1 MNEIQQPSVT
11 EGLNVDQE
19 TRPSERRT
27 RTVLLIL
34 ASLLVLLG
42 LARFFLVGN
51 REAEPATS
59 YQQAEQ
65 PSAASPA
72 SPASA
77 PKQGKDFGL

>member
-1 MNEIQQPSVT
+1 MNETSQPSVT

-27 RTVLLIL
+27 RTVLLTL

-42 LARFFLVGN
+42 LVRFFLVGD
-51 REAEPATS
+51 REVESMTPAI
-59 YQQAEQ
+59 EQ
-65 PSAASPA
+65 SAAPA
-72 SPASA
+72 PVAPAPA

>member
-1 MNEIQQPSVT
+1 MNDQQPSVT

-27 RTVLLIL
+27 KTVLLTL
-34 ASLLVLLG
+34 AGLFVLLG

-51 REAEPATS
+51 READPATS
-59 YQQAEQ
+59 YPQAEQ
-65 PSAASPA
+65 SSVATPA
-72 SPASA
+72 VPASA